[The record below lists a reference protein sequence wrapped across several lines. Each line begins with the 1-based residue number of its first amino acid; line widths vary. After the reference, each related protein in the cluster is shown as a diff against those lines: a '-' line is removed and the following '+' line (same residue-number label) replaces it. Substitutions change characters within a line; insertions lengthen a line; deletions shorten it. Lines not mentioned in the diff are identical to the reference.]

1 MPRTDTV
8 KPEHSDTPP
17 CRRRDGQARGYAI
30 ILVLLVVSYG
40 LCAAQPSTDPSPW
53 AFLAMLATIA
63 MVFYV
68 TRARNLVQR
77 VSWVV
82 LSVAGASAVA
92 AVLFGV
98 EGPLLAIPLSTASM
112 IALLVAPWAII
123 AHQVN
128 RRGLDLE
135 ALLAAITAYILVG
148 MFFAFVYN
156 LISQFSPTPM
166 FGDENLDSL
175 GNQLFFSFTT
185 LTTTGYGNLVPV
197 GATGQGIAIAEA
209 ITGQLF
215 LITAVAR
222 IMRGASAK
230 RAASSDA

>member
-17 CRRRDGQARGYAI
+17 RRRRDGQARGYAI

-82 LSVAGASAVA
+82 LSVD
-92 AVLFGV
+92 F
-98 EGPLLAIPLSTASM
+98 
-112 IALLVAPWAII
+112 
-123 AHQVN
+123 
-128 RRGLDLE
+128 
-135 ALLAAITAYILVG
+135 
-148 MFFAFVYN
+148 
-156 LISQFSPTPM
+156 IS
-166 FGDENLDSL
+166 DD
-175 GNQLFFSFTT
+175 
-185 LTTTGYGNLVPV
+185 
-197 GATGQGIAIAEA
+197 
-209 ITGQLF
+209 
-215 LITAVAR
+215 R
-222 IMRGASAK
+222 K
-230 RAASSDA
+230 R